1 MPFEIKFRAMMD
13 MPLAGDHLGSMTVES
28 VTVGHEGRS
37 SGVYAYPL
45 RLVLRGSGGLAA
57 GISNYFCR
65 DAKTFDYT
73 VTGMNEYY
81 LSILSMAD
89 QKWPGGLR
97 WLHEEDK
104 G

>member
-1 MPFEIKFRAMMD
+1 MRFVIKFRAMMD
-13 MPLAGDHLGSMTVES
+13 MPLAGDRLGNMAVES
-28 VTVGHEGRS
+28 VTVEHES
-37 SGVYAYPL
+37 HTSGLYAYPL
-45 RLVLRGSGGLAA
+45 RLLLRGPGGQAA

-81 LSILSMAD
+81 PSILSMAD

-97 WLHEEDK
+97 WLHDEDK